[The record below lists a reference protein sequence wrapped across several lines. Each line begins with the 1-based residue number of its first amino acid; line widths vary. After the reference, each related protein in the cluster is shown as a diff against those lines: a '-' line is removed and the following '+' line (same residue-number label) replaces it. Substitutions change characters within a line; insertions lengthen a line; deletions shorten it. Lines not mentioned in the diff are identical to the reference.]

1 MFLRSAMI
9 RNVGELPLCV
19 PDDISGRWL
28 VICKDVEERE
38 YKVRLVDGD
47 RSQEA
52 LVAIAPFDGE
62 DGLGEELYVGFEFE
76 TVGHGRGRDG
86 ACGRAEGSWR

>member
-1 MFLRSAMI
+1 MI

-62 DGLGEELYVGFEFE
+62 DGLGEELNVGFKFE

>member
-1 MFLRSAMI
+1 MGT
-9 RNVGELPLCV
+9 GE
-19 PDDISGRWL
+19 GMTGHAGEQRGGGAENQ
-28 VICKDVEERE
+28 DVEERH
-38 YKVRLVDGD
+38 YSVLLLPVVDGD

-52 LVAIAPFDGE
+52 LVTSAPFDGE
-62 DGLGEELYVGFEFE
+62 DGLGEELNVGFKCE